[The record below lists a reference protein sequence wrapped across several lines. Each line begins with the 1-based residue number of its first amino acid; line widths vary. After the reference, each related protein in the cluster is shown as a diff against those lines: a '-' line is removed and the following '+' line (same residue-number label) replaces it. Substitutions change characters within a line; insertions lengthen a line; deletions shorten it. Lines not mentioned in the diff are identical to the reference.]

1 MIAPLSPNA
10 ATRGF
15 MSHSGSCTVHSNG
28 AQMRAHC
35 RDQVTVVKVTG
46 DIDAVNIDR
55 FYDYIQRFVGEAP
68 GLILDLS
75 GVDFLCAA
83 GISVLIMLDNDCRA
97 AGRHWAIVGSP
108 TVRRLLHI
116 GDPSDA
122 LPRASS
128 ERQAL
133 NTVAA
138 QRQVSL
144 AAS

>member
-15 MSHSGSCTVHSNG
+15 TSHSGSCTVDCNG

-55 FYDYIQRFVGEAP
+55 FYDYTRRFVGEAP
-68 GLILDLS
+68 GLVLDLS
-75 GVDFLCAA
+75 GVDFLGAR
-83 GISVLIMLDNDCRA
+83 GIPVLITLDNDCRT
-97 AGRHWAIVGSP
+97 AGTHWAIVGSP
-108 TVRRLLHI
+108 TVRRLLRI

-122 LPRASS
+122 LPTASS
-128 ERQAL
+128 EHQAL

-138 QRQVSL
+138 QRQASL

>member
-15 MSHSGSCTVHSNG
+15 MSHSGSCTVDCNG
-28 AQMRAHC
+28 AQMRAHR

-55 FYDYIQRFVGEAP
+55 FYDYTAGFVGQAP
-68 GLILDLS
+68 GLILDLN
-75 GVDFLCAA
+75 GVDFLCAR
-83 GISVLIMLDNDCRA
+83 GISVLIALDNDCRT
-97 AGRHWAIVGSP
+97 AGTHWAIVGSP
-108 TVRRLLHI
+108 TVRRLLRI

-122 LPRASS
+122 LPTASS
-128 ERQAL
+128 EHHAL

-138 QRQVSL
+138 QRQASL
-144 AAS
+144 TAS

>member
-15 MSHSGSCTVHSNG
+15 ESHSGSCTVHCNG

-46 DIDAVNIDR
+46 DIDAINIDR
-55 FYDYIQRFVGEAP
+55 FHDYTRRFVGESS

-75 GVDFLCAA
+75 GVDFLCAR
-83 GISVLIMLDNDCRA
+83 GVSVLITLDNDCRN
-97 AGRHWAIVGSP
+97 AGTHWAIVSSP
-108 TVRRLLHI
+108 FVRRLLHI

-122 LPRASS
+122 LPTASS

-138 QRQVSL
+138 QCQSSL
-144 AAS
+144 MAS